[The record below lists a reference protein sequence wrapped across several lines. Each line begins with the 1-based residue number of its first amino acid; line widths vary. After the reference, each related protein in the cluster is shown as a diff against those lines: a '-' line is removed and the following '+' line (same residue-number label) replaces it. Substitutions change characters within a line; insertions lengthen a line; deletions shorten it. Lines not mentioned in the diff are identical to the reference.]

1 MVQPFSRL
9 LRSSAPGALLHL
21 VRSGEATT
29 RADLATLTG
38 LARSTVS
45 QRVDLLIDTGLLLQA
60 GEAPSTGGRPP
71 MKLAFNSEAGVI
83 LAADLGATH
92 ARLAVTDLTAAPLA
106 EVAEDVEI
114 ARGPTE
120 ILAWVTDGFT
130 ELLERAHRTPGDVW
144 GIGVGLPGPVE
155 FAAGCAVSPPIMPGW
170 DGFSVPDALAP
181 YYNGAPVLVDNDVNI
196 MALGEY
202 WTAYR
207 DEIDDLLFIKVGTGI
222 GAGLISS
229 GKIQRGAQGSAG
241 DMGHAQVAGAS
252 DALCRCGNIGC
263 LEAVA
268 GGAAL
273 AGELRTLGYAA
284 QTSRDVVRLV
294 RSGNP
299 DAARLVRE
307 AGRKLG
313 DMLATAVNL
322 LNPAVIVL
330 GGTIAQAHEQLLA
343 GVREVIYQRSLPL
356 ATRHLRIARSTL
368 DDRAGICGAAVMV
381 IEQLLDPMR
390 VEQLL
395 TDLEARATPTARV

>member
-1 MVQPFSRL
+1 VIQPSASL
-9 LRSSAPGALLHL
+9 LRSASAGALLHL
-21 VRSGEATT
+21 VRTGEATT

-60 GEAPSTGGRPP
+60 GEAPLTGGRPP

-92 ARLAVTDLTAAPLA
+92 ARLAVTDLTAASLA

-114 ARGPTE
+114 ARGPDE
-120 ILAWVTDGFT
+120 VLSWVTERFT
-130 ELLERAHRTPGDVW
+130 ELLERAHRTPHDVW

-155 FAAGCAVSPPIMPGW
+155 FAAGRAVSPPIMPGW
-170 DGFSVPDALAP
+170 DGFSVSDALAP
-181 YYNGAPVLVDNDVNI
+181 YYDDALVLVDNDVNI

-207 DEIDDLLFIKVGTGI
+207 EEVDDLLFIKVGTGI

-229 GKIQRGAQGSAG
+229 GAIQRGAQGSAG
-241 DMGHAQVAGAS
+241 DMGHVQVAGAS

-268 GGAAL
+268 GGGAI
-273 AGELRTLGYAA
+273 AGQLRTLGYAA

-330 GGTIAQAHEQLLA
+330 GGTVAQAHEQLLA

-356 ATRHLRIARSTL
+356 ATRHLLIARSTL
-368 DDRAGICGAAVMV
+368 DDRAGISGAAVML
-381 IEQLLDPMR
+381 IEHLLDPVR
-390 VEQLL
+390 VEQLVA
-395 TDLEARATPTARV
+395 DLEARVASTTST